1 MPLSGKSL
9 GLLIVAALGL
19 LGARAEE
26 KPAAASLFDDPV
38 IARGQGVEIK
48 RSQLDDAFIAFKA
61 NLVARNQTLP
71 EEQRLFRQ
79 AQLLD
84 RLITT
89 KLLVNRATDAD
100 NAKAKELAKKFA
112 EEARKS
118 APSEELFGLQLKAL
132 GLSPEQFHQRIME
145 QAVAEA
151 VIERELKPKVS
162 VSEAQV
168 KDFYTNGTDLLVK
181 IMQEEHGRLGK
192 IPTTTLGQLGAVT
205 QQIEELKK
213 ANLAR
218 LEQPEKVR
226 VSHVLLATRKRETEE
241 ELPED
246 QKKIK
251 RFKIEELLKRA
262 RSGEDFSKLVME
274 YSEDRGLKESKG
286 EYTFSRNDPFVPE
299 FKAAAFS
306 LQTNQISDIVT
317 TTFGYH
323 IIRLLEKIP
332 AKKLEFEKVS
342 ADIKDALLQQELQ
355 NQMPAYLESIKKS
368 SGIEI
373 LETKYKLDAPKAG
386 SQAKSG
392 N

>member
-1 MPLSGKSL
+1 L

-19 LGARAEE
+19 FGARAEE

-48 RSQLDDAFIAFKA
+48 RSQLDEAFIVFKA
-61 NLVARNQTLP
+61 NLVARNQTVP
-71 EEQRLFRQ
+71 EEQRLLRQ

-84 RLITT
+84 QLLTT
-89 KLLVNRATDAD
+89 RLLVNRATDAD
-100 NAKAKELAKKFA
+100 NAKAKELAKKIA
-112 EEARKS
+112 VEARKS
-118 APSEELFGLQLKAL
+118 APSEERLGLQLKAL
-132 GLSPEQFHQRIME
+132 GLSAEQFNQRIME

-181 IMQEEHGRLGK
+181 IMQEEHDRLVK
-192 IPTTTLGQLGAVT
+192 IPTTTLGQLAAVT

-226 VSHVLLATRKRETEE
+226 VGHVLLATRYRETEE

-246 QKKIK
+246 QKKTK
-251 RFKIEELLKRA
+251 RFKIEQLLKRA

-332 AKKLEFEKVS
+332 AKKVEFEKVS

>member
-1 MPLSGKSL
+1 MPLRGKSL
-9 GLLIVAALGL
+9 GLLMVVALGL
-19 LGARAEE
+19 FEARAEE

-89 KLLVNRATDAD
+89 RLLVNRATDAD
-100 NAKAKELAKKFA
+100 NAKAKELAKKLA

-118 APSEELFGLQLKAL
+118 APSEERLGLQLKAL
-132 GLSPEQFHQRIME
+132 GLSPEQFNQRIME

-192 IPTTTLGQLGAVT
+192 IPTTTLGQLAAVT

-317 TTFGYH
+317 TAFGYH

-332 AKKLEFEKVS
+332 AKKVEFEKKS

-355 NQMPAYLESIKKS
+355 NQMPAYLENIKKS

>member
-1 MPLSGKSL
+1 M

-71 EEQRLFRQ
+71 EEQRLLCQ
-79 AQLLD
+79 AQLLE

-89 KLLVNRATDAD
+89 RLLVNRATDAD
-100 NAKAKELAKKFA
+100 NAKAKELAKKLA

-118 APSEELFGLQLKAL
+118 APSEERLGLQLKAL
-132 GLSPEQFHQRIME
+132 GLSAEQFNQRIME

-181 IMQEEHGRLGK
+181 IMQEEQGRLGR

-226 VSHVLLATRKRETEE
+226 VSHVLLATRNRETEE

-246 QKKIK
+246 RKKIK

-332 AKKLEFEKVS
+332 AKKVEFEKVS